1 MTRYFQSFFVL
12 FVVLASAQAH
22 ALSSARAGGDDSS
35 SGSYRPQPVQSD
47 RNCARYQSAIAK
59 LNASIARE
67 GNRSRIQRLTDS
79 KQRYQQ
85 RMRDGGCGRSLR

>member
-1 MTRYFQSFFVL
+1 MTRFFQAL
-12 FVVLASAQAH
+12 FVFCVALASAQAH
-22 ALSSARAGGDDSS
+22 ALSSARAGGDDTS
-35 SGSYRPQPVQSD
+35 SYRTNPAQSD

-67 GNRSRIQRLTDS
+67 GNRSRIQRLTES